1 MSDRSGGGFIA
12 LGQSGEAEGEVTE
25 SARPLIVCC
34 GDRLIGDVDAGVV
47 PWWSVTKTAM
57 AAAALI
63 LSERGRLTLDAP
75 LPGKPF
81 TLRQLLRHDAGLR
94 DYTAVP
100 AYLAAAGAGS
110 APWSEA
116 ELLSRVEADRLAYTP
131 GDGWTYSS
139 VGYLMVRRAI
149 EHAFEADLEA
159 ALQALVFAP
168 LHVRGVHIAR
178 NPEDMRRS
186 AFGNPD
192 NYHPGWVYHGLL
204 MGPPREA
211 ARFMHGLMTGEL
223 LSPGLLQQMLERR
236 ALALPPGDRPWKT
249 AGYGL
254 GVMMD
259 IETELGRCFG
269 HSGEG
274 PGSVCA
280 VYHFPDCSP
289 PRTVAAFA
297 MNETA
302 GAVERAM
309 LEAAA
314 RVI

>member
-1 MSDRSGGGFIA
+1 MTRNS
-12 LGQSGEAEGEVTE
+12 TT
-25 SARPLIVCC
+25 RPLIVCC
-34 GDRLIGDVDAGVV
+34 TGEGRFTGDVDAGIV

-63 LSERGRLTLDAP
+63 LSARGRLTLDAP

-100 AYLAAAGAGS
+100 AYLAATQAGA

-116 ELLSRVEADRLAYTP
+116 ELLSRVEADRLAYMP
-131 GDGWTYSS
+131 GDGWTYSN
-139 VGYLMVRRAI
+139 VGYLMVRRSI

-178 NPEDMRRS
+178 EPEDMRRS

-211 ARFMHGLMTGEL
+211 ARFMHGLMSGQL
-223 LSPGLLQQMLERR
+223 LSPNLLAQMLERR
-236 ALALPPGDRPWKT
+236 ALAVPPGDRPWKT

-259 IETELGRCFG
+259 IETSLGRCFG

-280 VYHFPDCSP
+280 VYHFPDCKP
-289 PRTVAAFA
+289 PRTAAAFA
-297 MNETA
+297 ANETA
-302 GAVERAM
+302 GVVERAAI
-309 LEAAA
+309 EAAA
-314 RVI
+314 KA

>member
-1 MSDRSGGGFIA
+1 
-12 LGQSGEAEGEVTE
+12 VTE
-25 SARPLIVCC
+25 ITRPLIVTCT
-34 GDRLIGDVDAGVV
+34 GDRLSGDVDAGVV

-100 AYLAAAGAGS
+100 AYLAAAGAGA

-131 GDGWTYSS
+131 GDGWTYSN

-178 NPEDMRRS
+178 EPEDMRRS

-211 ARFMHGLMTGEL
+211 ARFMHGLMSGQL
-223 LSPGLLQQMLERR
+223 LSPNLLAQMLERR
-236 ALALPPGDRPWKT
+236 ALPVPPGDRPWKT

-259 IETELGRCFG
+259 IGTELGRCYG

-280 VYHFPDCSP
+280 VYHFPDCEP

-297 MNETA
+297 MNATA

-309 LEAAA
+309 LAAA
-314 RVI
+314 KA